1 MIKLFLI
8 NVATALIGL
17 IYTPLLTRELGAG
30 YGHLAL
36 LLLAANI
43 LSSLDSNRSII
54 TNLFISR
61 NYKLPIFSIIFSQFI
76 YLLLLTF
83 IFYLIGLFFKID
95 NFSSYAIM
103 LILSM
108 LSSIIYGV
116 LDGLKKVEISAVVKL
131 LFWFFLYS
139 MLYFSSFLGLDGNYF
154 YKVFILSFLLQFVIL
169 ICIIKRFYSSV
180 EFVFDS
186 DASMVYF
193 LNMLKLTLFNVITMF
208 LSSFDRAIIGSKLG
222 EEKLAYYSVQSETI
236 LKAGIFYRTIT
247 SYLYPRLTANN
258 YLYKNKIYNYYFV
271 PVRILLFFVYISID
285 YLPYIF
291 SLYSGYSQEELGT
304 VSAIL
309 STAFALSWY
318 GFSSVNILNSNGNF
332 FCQVKFYILQFL
344 ILVMVMLYVDISLVN
359 ITLLVLFFKA
369 SEYPF
374 YLYLASKYN
383 YKLTSFSLLMIFMQI
398 SLLILIFL
406 KVDFYE

>member
-116 LDGLKKVEISAVVKL
+116 LDGLKKK
-131 LFWFFLYS
+131 
-139 MLYFSSFLGLDGNYF
+139 
-154 YKVFILSFLLQFVIL
+154 
-169 ICIIKRFYSSV
+169 
-180 EFVFDS
+180 
-186 DASMVYF
+186 
-193 LNMLKLTLFNVITMF
+193 
-208 LSSFDRAIIGSKLG
+208 
-222 EEKLAYYSVQSETI
+222 
-236 LKAGIFYRTIT
+236 
-247 SYLYPRLTANN
+247 
-258 YLYKNKIYNYYFV
+258 
-271 PVRILLFFVYISID
+271 
-285 YLPYIF
+285 
-291 SLYSGYSQEELGT
+291 
-304 VSAIL
+304 
-309 STAFALSWY
+309 
-318 GFSSVNILNSNGNF
+318 
-332 FCQVKFYILQFL
+332 
-344 ILVMVMLYVDISLVN
+344 
-359 ITLLVLFFKA
+359 
-369 SEYPF
+369 
-374 YLYLASKYN
+374 
-383 YKLTSFSLLMIFMQI
+383 
-398 SLLILIFL
+398 
-406 KVDFYE
+406 